1 MSKRENR
8 DTYLPEIKVIGRVID
23 TSDKIS
29 RFLSELRQQ
38 ASDERTR
45 LHIDN
50 LIGLQN
56 ELTQRVANY
65 RQDAPRQVKDTYVQ
79 YVDAGSGK
87 VEQMMNEHDRTTPS
101 LNDATSTAVTLNE
114 ELARELE
121 HVSINE
127 GVEESR
133 DAFENLQF
141 MIEET
146 CRKMAMDRSMADDL

>member
-8 DTYLPEIKVIGRVID
+8 DTYLPEIQVIGRVID

-29 RFLSELRQQ
+29 RFLSELREQ
-38 ASDERTR
+38 ATDERTR

-50 LIGLQN
+50 LVGLQN
-56 ELTQRVANY
+56 DLTKKVAAY
-65 RQDAPRQVKDTYVQ
+65 RQDAPWQVKDTYVQ

-87 VEQMMNEHDRTTPS
+87 VEKMMRERDKAAS
-101 LNDATSTAVTLNE
+101 LNDVTSTAVMLNE
-114 ELARELE
+114 EMARELE

-146 CRKMAMDRSMADDL
+146 CRKISMDRSMADDM